1 MFVLLVT
8 LLAYQVGGWRLA
20 LFAFLGLGFILVTG
34 EWSRAMLTIYL
45 AAAAVFISFVLGAA
59 LGIWA
64 AHSDRVSAFIRPIND
79 TLQTMPLFVFLIP
92 VIMVFLLGEFPALLA
107 IIIYAIVPAI
117 RYTES
122 GLRNV
127 APEVIEAAESIG
139 CTRPQILWQVKLPL
153 ALPEIM
159 LGLNQTIMFGL
170 AMLVIAAL
178 VGTMGLGQL
187 VYEGVTKANFGWG
200 VIAGGDIAL
209 IAMITD
215 RILQSWCA
223 RKKIELGLA

>member
-1 MFVLLVT
+1 M
-8 LLAYQVGGWRLA
+8 
-20 LFAFLGLGFILVTG
+20 
-34 EWSRAMLTIYL
+34 
-45 AAAAVFISFVLGAA
+45 
-59 LGIWA
+59 GIWA
-64 AHSDRVSAFIRPIND
+64 AHSDRVSAIIRPIND

-92 VIMVFLLGEFPALLA
+92 VIMIFLIGDFSALLA
-107 IIIYAIVPAI
+107 IVLYAVVPAI

-122 GLRNV
+122 GLRQV
-127 APEVIEAAESIG
+127 DPEVIEAAESMG
-139 CTRPQILWQVKLPL
+139 CTRPQILWQVKMPL

-178 VGTMGLGQL
+178 VGTQGLGQL

-200 VIAGGDIAL
+200 VISGGGIAL

-215 RILQSWCA
+215 RIIQAWSA
-223 RKKIELGLA
+223 RKKRELGIA